1 MLTRDGQIGRSLQ
14 KADSRDRALLELS
27 LRRRVK
33 DDVVAAV
40 LRMPREDVSSR
51 REAALARLA
60 DDMGIED
67 EKERSELGDAVAA
80 LPAEQWPPAGAPER
94 VEGEL
99 PPRDAVVLAG
109 GPPPRRRRVWPAV
122 LIILGGALL
131 GALLGLLIFGG
142 DDEESGGGGPPERP
156 APAARRVPLEP
167 VVPGFPGRGTASI
180 TGSGEGSRLVLTLRD
195 LPPREEAYGVWLYDS
210 VTDAVAIDSV
220 VGTRL
225 HLDRRLPVDPARYRY
240 LDVSREPIDDNPN
253 HSGAS
258 VMRVPV
264 ESLLAGR

>member
-1 MLTRDGQIGRSLQ
+1 MLTRYGQIGRSLER
-14 KADSRDRALLELS
+14 ADSQDRALLELS
-27 LRRRVK
+27 LRRRVR

-40 LRMPREDVSSR
+40 LRMPPEDVTSR
-51 REAALARLA
+51 REAALGRLA

-67 EKERSELGDAVAA
+67 ERERAGLGEAVAA
-80 LPAEQWPPAGAPER
+80 LPADQWPPAGAGER
-94 VEGEL
+94 LDDQL
-99 PPRDAVVLAG
+99 PRREPPAK

-131 GALLGLLIFGG
+131 GAVLGLLIFGG
-142 DDEESGGGGPPERP
+142 DDQDGGGGSPAKRP
-156 APAARRVPLEP
+156 APAAKSVALEP
-167 VVPGFPGRGTASI
+167 IVPGFPGTGTAAI
-180 TGSGEGSRLVLTLRD
+180 TGSGAQSRLVLKLRD
-195 LPPREEAYGVWLYDS
+195 LPPREEAYSVWLYNS

-225 HLDRRLPVDPARYRY
+225 DLDRRLPADPSRYRY

-258 VMRVPV
+258 VMRAPV
-264 ESLLAGR
+264 ESLRSGR